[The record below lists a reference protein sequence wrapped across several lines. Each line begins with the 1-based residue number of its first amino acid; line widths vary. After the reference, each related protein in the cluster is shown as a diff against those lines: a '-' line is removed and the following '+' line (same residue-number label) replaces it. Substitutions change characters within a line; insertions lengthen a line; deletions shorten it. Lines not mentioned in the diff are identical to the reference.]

1 MTAVAPR
8 AWVAAVAV
16 ALAGCG
22 GGGQGG
28 GPTAARVTPPRAPT
42 AGDALLRYLPA
53 GADLVLE
60 IDLARV
66 RENAVV
72 GGVVKAWLQN
82 SGSGSGPAEAVKEIG
97 TAPLLAAK
105 TVMLASYGIGTEKA
119 TTATLVTGVEVPGSV
134 RISDDVVAL
143 APPELIRHVEA
154 AAAGAEPSLASDQA
168 MLALRA
174 TAMPERAEGAAVRG
188 AARLSFDARVA
199 LAATLD
205 ADVAPASLSLWADV
219 ADDAALV
226 AVLDGT
232 DGKTPGAGGA
242 HLETALAGVRDRL
255 AAAPAVRAAG
265 LTAAL
270 RDARIE
276 RRGDRLRV
284 VAVIGPKRLRRA
296 AERATAL
303 LQPAAQPDASPSKE
317 TVP

>member
-28 GPTAARVTPPRAPT
+28 GPT

-82 SGSGSGPAEAVKEIG
+82 SGSGSGSGPAEAVKGIG